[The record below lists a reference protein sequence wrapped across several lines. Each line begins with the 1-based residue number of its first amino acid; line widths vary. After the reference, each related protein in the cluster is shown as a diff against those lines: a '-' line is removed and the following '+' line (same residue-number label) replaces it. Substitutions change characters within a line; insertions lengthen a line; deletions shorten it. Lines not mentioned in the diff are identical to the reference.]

1 MKALAVAAGIVFW
14 TLVLGTAFLAFF
26 PGSDAGEPVA
36 ILTDRTGHCAGG
48 RGRATGRRRESLIT
62 ASRDADD
69 GMDLPP
75 GFRRTPGRNA
85 RGPGRRAAGS
95 RTRPRRWRR

>member
-36 ILTDRTGHCAGG
+36 ILQIEPARAGG
-48 RGRATGRRRESLIT
+48 RGRATGG
-62 ASRDADD
+62 A
-69 GMDLPP
+69 
-75 GFRRTPGRNA
+75 
-85 RGPGRRAAGS
+85 
-95 RTRPRRWRR
+95 